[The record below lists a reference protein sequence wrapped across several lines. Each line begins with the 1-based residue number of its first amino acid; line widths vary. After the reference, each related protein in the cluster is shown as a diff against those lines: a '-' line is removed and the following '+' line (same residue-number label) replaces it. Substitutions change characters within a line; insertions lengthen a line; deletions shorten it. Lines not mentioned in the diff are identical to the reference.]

1 VAEDEP
7 DLTTDFTVMEQ
18 NQTEMEMNL
27 DDGMGSLE
35 CDKSCVCSCGRE
47 FNSLKGMRIHATRKK
62 CNGPAVEKPLDY
74 ECVCGRRFGTERG
87 LKIHHGRKKCY
98 GNADGNGNDVKSDKT
113 SSSQVQD
120 IHHSNETNC
129 APNAESDNTSP
140 EVQRICWPKMNDE
153 INWKSLPLPSALP

>member
-1 VAEDEP
+1 VPLLGPSSTLTSGFYSLGRGCRRFQVATKNNKKKYHQGSPRGVAEDEP

-98 GNADGNGNDVKSDKT
+98 GNADGNGNDFQLI
-113 SSSQVQD
+113 SSFIFGQQ
-120 IHHSNETNC
+120 I
-129 APNAESDNTSP
+129 
-140 EVQRICWPKMNDE
+140 R
-153 INWKSLPLPSALP
+153 